1 MDSYGTKPVKVM
13 EKGKN
18 LYELLNAPFQGVKRL
33 SVLAYAI
40 AVSENNKAD
49 IKDNKKFF
57 LPRGEIKNDNVFID
71 GRNFYNQSIN
81 DLMKH
86 YDEIRKEST
95 C

>member
-1 MDSYGTKPVKVM
+1 M

-18 LYELLNAPFQGVKRL
+18 LYELLNAPFQGVKRYL
-33 SVLAYAI
+33 FLLHAI
-40 AVSENNKAD
+40 AASENNKAD

-57 LPRGEIKNDNVFID
+57 LPRGEIKNDSGFID
-71 GRNFYNQSIN
+71 GRNFYNQPIN

-95 C
+95 F